1 MYLVK
6 CMSTIG
12 VLFFYYTLFQTDWY
26 NDVIL
31 SIINVGLVIFIWLPI
46 PTNIHRI
53 LLAIMLIILLV
64 IVLHVHKETRDDVE
78 NVVVTGTVHLMTLLV
93 ILMHYIRYIV

>member
-46 PTNIHRI
+46 PTNIHKI
-53 LLAIMLIILLV
+53 MLSVMLIILL
-64 IVLHVHKETRDDVE
+64 IITLNGHRETRADVE
-78 NVVVTGTVHLMTLLV
+78 NTVVAGTVDIMTLLV
-93 ILMHYIRYIV
+93 ILMQILM

>member
-53 LLAIMLIILLV
+53 MLSIMLIILL
-64 IVLHVHKETRDDVE
+64 IITLKAHIETRDDVE
-78 NVVVTGTVHLMTLLV
+78 NAVVAGTMDIMTLLV
-93 ILMHYIRYIV
+93 ILMQILM

>member
-31 SIINVGLVIFIWLPI
+31 SIINVGLVVFIWLPI

-53 LLAIMLIILLV
+53 MLSIMLIILL
-64 IVLHVHKETRDDVE
+64 IITLNDHRETRDDVE
-78 NVVVTGTVHLMTLLV
+78 NAVVAGTVDIMTLLV
-93 ILMHYIRYIV
+93 ILMQVIM

>member
-1 MYLVK
+1 
-6 CMSTIG
+6 MSTIG
-12 VLFFYYTLFQTDWY
+12 VLFFYYMLFQTDWY

-53 LLAIMLIILLV
+53 MLSIMLIILL
-64 IVLHVHKETRDDVE
+64 IITLNGHRETRDDVE
-78 NVVVTGTVHLMTLLV
+78 NTVVAGTVDIMTLLV
-93 ILMHYIRYIV
+93 ILMQILM

>member
-31 SIINVGLVIFIWLPI
+31 SIINVGLVIFIWLPL

-53 LLAIMLIILLV
+53 MLSIMLIILL
-64 IVLHVHKETRDDVE
+64 IITLTGYRETRDDVE
-78 NVVVTGTVHLMTLLV
+78 NAVVAGTMNIMTLLV
-93 ILMHYIRYIV
+93 ILMQVLM